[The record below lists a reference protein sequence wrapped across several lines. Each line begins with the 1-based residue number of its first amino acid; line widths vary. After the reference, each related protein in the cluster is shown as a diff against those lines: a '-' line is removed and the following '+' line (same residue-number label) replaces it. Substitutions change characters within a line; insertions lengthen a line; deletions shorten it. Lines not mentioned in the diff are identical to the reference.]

1 MPTPMERLALAYQN
15 IKKITGLKFDEND
28 RDQVAN
34 ALGKI
39 YIDGHNLWRSK
50 GWKRLNSAREARVF
64 EVSRE
69 LERIQNAGNNSF
81 ISIMNPDD
89 PYAVPRIVRPATK
102 QKRQAA
108 ERYERDF
115 KENHRQNI
123 QRLNQ
128 ELNGY
133 TGPEQLMDSRK
144 YFREELLNEGG
155 SFKEIQ
161 SYVRELSARPTDAVN
176 LCNTVLLGRGY
187 TMEELLRDSEDVR
200 EAKKMV
206 GQELEEIMYGAE
218 APEEKE
224 RKFRGMLE
232 ESLKGLGQQQMK
244 PIDYSDDS
252 TLDNAKYNQMIATMV
267 TNVYQVIRSAKDTIQ
282 SPWLTA
288 CEETAVDMKNFT
300 DGIAMFDLKRI
311 DNVNNISDMADAMI
325 HQVLIDRMGTEY
337 DAYRT
342 TPIEKAMNHCTIG
355 YTIHNVLEEPTGVDG
370 LQGAS
375 KSYRKAFEEFRKKG
389 NPEAYKKLLNDDVA
403 NDESSTEMFREA
415 EENVKM
421 TAEDKSI
428 LPSKDPFTE
437 SSWLEGIPGM
447 TAENY
452 TDNLHKAFRDGRT
465 SQLQRTTTLGNL
477 FLAYGA
483 YEAEKNGQSISIE
496 RLFTDGE
503 LQKETGRRAYEFF
516 MNHPIPAD
524 TEEATAEN
532 VKAFGQVIAALNRK
546 LLDTEVPKV
555 DYRNPEKTSEM
566 AGYLKKFQTLMVD
579 SHQLNALVPQERWST
594 FLEEQGGADKYQE
607 TLNQINIAKVFVLAE
622 QNVQAGRPVEKKNFA
637 GIFERSNELL
647 LNCQATYAL
656 KTEGEKYLGKKIG
669 EYPTDIQIA
678 KKLNIIIDTAS
689 SRIQKQM
696 EEIAKTKE
704 GQKQLVEYAA
714 SFGEK
719 DPAGLEKKIGEEVDS
734 VIEQE
739 KMAAEMLRQAEEAE
753 KAARA
758 QAEQAQAE
766 AKQPEEKQVKVQ
778 QPEVKQPEAPAA
790 EAPQAVQSADKEEAP
805 EYDWIADV
813 EAEDREMYKARLQN
827 LYEELDSHDPFFLH
841 SSAEY
846 KAVKAGLKDAL
857 KQMDQSE
864 DYAEFNQAM
873 EKVYRNADAYL
884 EKKKNAQIGK
894 HYGQER
900 LNAIRNLK
908 ETLCRQGTS
917 ITKEKAENIFRI
929 GVDNAKENAAARQ
942 LNLENGYIRL
952 GIYMQRAKESG
963 NAEDMQLLDKVI
975 AEKGKKRQSILQ
987 LREKLDKLNAELPAE
1002 DDAAKREESMNRTR
1016 ELLCKKIS
1024 AQKGM
1029 TPAMIG
1035 WCGVLEGFQAA
1046 AAASK
1051 TDPVKEIAG
1060 NQEIQKILTVGEIG
1074 RQAAKIRQNLVNKG
1088 GVLLIDPKMAGVIT
1102 ASDTLGNLMQ
1112 RKEQGDREIFHSLLK
1127 DKQNVK
1133 AVTDYFERST
1143 TAKMVFR
1150 MGNYAP
1156 GYKAKAICDSQT
1168 IGEMGKKEVVENMIH
1183 AVEKQQSP
1191 AQKTL
1196 QKQKPMKLQ

>member
-39 YIDGHNLWRSK
+39 YIDGHNLWRSR
-50 GWKRLNSAREARVF
+50 GWKRLNSAKESRVF

-69 LERIQNAGNNSF
+69 LERVQSANNNSF

-102 QKRQAA
+102 QKRQFA
-108 ERYERDF
+108 ERYEREF

-128 ELNGY
+128 ELSGY

-144 YFREELLNEGG
+144 YFREELLNEDG

-176 LCNTVLLGRGY
+176 LCNTVLLGRGH
-187 TMEELLRDSEDVR
+187 TMEELLRDSEEVR

-206 GQELEEIMYGAE
+206 GQELEEIMYGAGT
-218 APEEKE
+218 PEEKE
-224 RKFRGMLE
+224 QKFRGILE
-232 ESLKGLGQQQMK
+232 ESLKGLGQLQMK
-244 PIDYSDDS
+244 PVDYSDDS

-267 TNVYQVIRSAKDTIQ
+267 TNVYQVIRSAKDVIR
-282 SPWLTA
+282 SSWLTE
-288 CEETAVDMKNFT
+288 CEETAENMKNFT
-300 DGIAMFDLKRI
+300 DGIALLDLKRI
-311 DNVNNISDMADAMI
+311 YNVNDISDMADAMA
-325 HQVLIDRMGTEY
+325 HQLLIDRMGTEY

-342 TPIEKAMNHCTIG
+342 TPIENAMNHCTIG
-355 YTIHNVLEEPTGVDG
+355 YTIHNVLEESTGVGG
-370 LQGAS
+370 LQDAS

-389 NPEAYKKLLNDDVA
+389 NSEAYKKLLNVDVEK
-403 NDESSTEMFREA
+403 DESSREIFREA
-415 EENVKM
+415 EENIRM
-421 TAEDKSI
+421 AAEDKPI
-428 LPSKDPFTE
+428 LPPKDPFAE
-437 SSWLEGIPGM
+437 SYWLEGIPGM

-452 TDNLHKAFRDGRT
+452 TENLHKAFRGGRT

-483 YEAEKNGQSISIE
+483 YEAEKNGQNISIE
-496 RLFTDGE
+496 KLFTDRN

-555 DYRNPEKTSEM
+555 DYRNPEKASEM

-594 FLEEQGGADKYQE
+594 FLEEQGGAEKYQE

-647 LNCQATYAL
+647 INCMATCVL
-656 KTEGEKYLGKKIG
+656 KAEGEKYLGKKIG
-669 EYPTDIQIA
+669 EYPTEIQIA
-678 KKLNIIIDTAS
+678 KELNIITDTAS
-689 SRIQKQM
+689 SKIKDEM
-696 EEIAKTKE
+696 EKIAGTKE

-719 DPAGLEKKIGEEVDS
+719 DPAGLEKKIGEVVESLV
-734 VIEQE
+734 EQE
-739 KMAAEMLRQAEEAE
+739 KMAAEMMRQAEEAE
-753 KAARA
+753 KAAWE

-766 AKQPEEKQVKVQ
+766 AKQPEAEQAKVQ
-778 QPEVKQPEAPAA
+778 QPEVKQSEAPAA
-790 EAPQAVQSADKEEAP
+790 EAPQAGQPREKEEAQ
-805 EYDWIADV
+805 EYDWTADV
-813 EAEDREMYKARLQN
+813 EAEDREMYRERLKN

-846 KAVKAGLKDAL
+846 KAVKAGLKEAL
-857 KQMDQSE
+857 NRMDQNGDS
-864 DYAEFNQAM
+864 AEFNQAM
-873 EKVYRNADAYL
+873 DKVYRNADAYL
-884 EKKKNAQIGK
+884 EKKKNAPIGK

-908 ETLCRQGTS
+908 DTLCRQGPAVTR
-917 ITKEKAENIFRI
+917 EKADDIFRI
-929 GVDNAKENAAARQ
+929 GTGSDSENAAARQ
-942 LNLENGYIRL
+942 QNLENGYIRL
-952 GIYMQRAKESG
+952 GVYMQKAKESG
-963 NAEDMQLLDKVI
+963 NTEDMQLLDKVI
-975 AEKGKKRQSILQ
+975 AEKGKNSQSILQ
-987 LREKLDKLNAELPAE
+987 LREKLEKLNAELPSE
-1002 DDAAKREESMNRTR
+1002 DDAVKREESMNRTR

-1024 AQKGM
+1024 AQKGI

-1035 WCGVLEGFQAA
+1035 WCGVLEGFQTT

-1051 TDPVKEIAG
+1051 ADPVKELAG
-1060 NQEIQKILTVGEIG
+1060 KPEIRKILTVGEIG
-1074 RQAAKIRQNLVNKG
+1074 RQAAKIRQNLMNKG
-1088 GVLLIDPKMAGVIT
+1088 GVLLIDPKMAGVIA

-1112 RKEQGDREIFHSLLK
+1112 RKEQGDKEIFHSLLK

-1133 AVTDYFERST
+1133 AVVDYFERSA
-1143 TAKMVFR
+1143 TAKTVFR

-1156 GYKAKAICDSQT
+1156 GYKAKAICDSKT
-1168 IGEMGKKEVVENMIH
+1168 IGEMGKKEVVENMIR
-1183 AVEKQQSP
+1183 AEEKQQSP
-1191 AQKTL
+1191 AQKTV